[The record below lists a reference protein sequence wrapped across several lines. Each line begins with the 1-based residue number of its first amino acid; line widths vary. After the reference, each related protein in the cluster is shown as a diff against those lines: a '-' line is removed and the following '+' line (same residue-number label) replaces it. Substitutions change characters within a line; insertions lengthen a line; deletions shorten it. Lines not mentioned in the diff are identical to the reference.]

1 MKEYIL
7 DARNVHQV
15 LASLE
20 AYGRDRRYGL
30 IPDASI
36 FCSFDR
42 YLSAPIESLKRG
54 PIQNL
59 KVFYS
64 ELLRLLEAYDSFAVL
79 PEVKAELANLIA
91 ASTAQIDRKKLQ
103 YQQLT
108 PFKKDQVV
116 ETFNHLLRI
125 EELLRKILR
134 KLEERALHGLR
145 TNEKISSLLLELIAY
160 LSTALE
166 LKKPDGPRS
175 DTDERIA
182 ARAFHD
188 VLVHHQ
194 KVAVCTRDEDV
205 RRIISTV
212 YKLFVSA
219 TVRDE
224 ASKLLVRALRFG
236 NIVVL
241 KYNADRE
248 VFQSFFESST
258 QQEIGEFIFSK
269 WAPEKT
275 RKQVVQTTRQALGAV
290 WREIEAQAA
299 ASPLDGTGRLV
310 APPQKDVLDSLAAL
324 FERVLWYQE
333 VARTVGVGDIHEE
346 IRVHDYL
353 RTIATA
359 VRHDSLLATIETSLQ
374 GLMKKRLQATLREVQ
389 EKSETL
395 AKEFEELAQHQRF
408 RRDIASAERVR
419 AVSADLV
426 DVTRERQFLERAF
439 TAENYCVS
447 REDFRRVEEL
457 LDRFAANGFNLR
469 EGACLV
475 PPNEIAD
482 LTGLEYNAVLKVLSQ
497 RNLVQNGGGHA
508 LLDDAS
514 LLHFLR

>member
-1 MKEYIL
+1 MRDYVL
-7 DARNVHQV
+7 DSRNVHQV
-15 LASLE
+15 LAPVE
-20 AYGRDRRYGL
+20 AYGRDKRYGL
-30 IPDASI
+30 VPDASI

-59 KVFYS
+59 RVFYG
-64 ELLRLLEAYDSFAVL
+64 ELLRLLEVHDSFGVL
-79 PEVKAELANLIA
+79 PEVKAEFANLIA

-116 ETFNHLLRI
+116 ETFNHLLKI

-134 KLEERALHGLR
+134 KLEERALSGPR
-145 TNEKISSLLLELIAY
+145 TNEKIASLLLDLITY
-160 LSTALE
+160 LATALE
-166 LKKPDGPRS
+166 LKKPDGARS

-205 RRIISTV
+205 RRVISAV
-212 YKLFVSA
+212 YKLFVST

-224 ASKLLVRALRFG
+224 ASKQLVRALRYG

-241 KYNADRE
+241 KYNPDRE
-248 VFQSFFESST
+248 VYQGFFESST

-275 RKQVVQTTRQALGAV
+275 RKQVVQATRQALAAV

-299 ASPLDGTGRLV
+299 AAPLDGTGRLV
-310 APPQKDVLDSLAAL
+310 ALPQKDVLDSLAAL
-324 FERVLWYQE
+324 LERVLWYQE
-333 VARTVGVGDIHEE
+333 IARTVGVGDIHEE
-346 IRVHDYL
+346 IRVHDHL
-353 RTIATA
+353 RTLAAAI
-359 VRHDSLLATIETSLQ
+359 RHDTLLAAIDSSLQ
-374 GLMKKRLQATLREVQ
+374 GLMKKRLQSTLREVQ

-395 AKEFEELAQHQRF
+395 AKEFEELAQQQRF

-426 DVTRERQFLERAF
+426 AVTRERQFLERALA
-439 TAENYCVS
+439 AESYSVS

-469 EGACLV
+469 EGPCLV

-482 LTGLEYNAVLKVLSQ
+482 LTGLDYNSVLRVLSQ
-497 RNLVQNGGGHA
+497 KNLAQNGGHA
-508 LLDDAS
+508 LLDDAA
-514 LLHFLR
+514 LLNFLR